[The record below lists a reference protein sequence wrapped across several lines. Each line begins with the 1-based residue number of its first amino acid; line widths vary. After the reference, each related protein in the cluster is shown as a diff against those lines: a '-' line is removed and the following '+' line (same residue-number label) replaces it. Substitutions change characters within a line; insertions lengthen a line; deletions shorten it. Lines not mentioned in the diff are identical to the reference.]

1 MNQEMTKRE
10 TSGQDQSPGE
20 ERRQGQCPDDASPS
34 RCCSGLVSAHFPL
47 HPLTKLP
54 VQEWANANQL
64 GSGWPLQHRLP
75 LSFTLQEKKVI
86 LPSDSPALH

>member
-1 MNQEMTKRE
+1 MDRTR
-10 TSGQDQSPGE
+10 
-20 ERRQGQCPDDASPS
+20 A
-34 RCCSGLVSAHFPL
+34 LVRKGGRDNVLMMLVLPAAALGCSAHFPL